1 MSTGFDENVDYSE
14 SRQAMAHAV
23 AWVFTGIAVVAVIL
37 KLFTRVDRFHKLGW
51 DDFFIVFSTVSIRAI
66 KFSHCYKMDDAWL
79 NRRIDH

>member
-51 DDFFIVFSTVSIRAI
+51 DDFFIVFSTVCAEE
-66 KFSHCYKMDDAWL
+66 FSHCSKMDDGWL